1 MKKILFIFFA
11 FTMMQTMGQEL
22 TPLSPSDAKTIT
34 ENVSTEQMKLLT
46 DRLNLNE
53 AQQGVIASMVSSQL
67 KSNKFQKILSNIGV
81 EKLMDK
87 SKTDEVNEQIQNTL
101 LLDESF
107 KKTMGYVLDAN
118 QKQTMQDYTPK

>member
-1 MKKILFIFFA
+1 
-11 FTMMQTMGQEL
+11 MMQTMGQEL

>member
-1 MKKILFIFFA
+1 
-11 FTMMQTMGQEL
+11 
-22 TPLSPSDAKTIT
+22 
-34 ENVSTEQMKLLT
+34 
-46 DRLNLNE
+46 
-53 AQQGVIASMVSSQL
+53 
-67 KSNKFQKILSNIGV
+67 
-81 EKLMDK
+81 MDK